1 MQTSTLQQI
10 KLAIRKLPPAELE
23 LLVLQLAKFKTAN
36 KALLHYLLFERE
48 DEAAYIEKVN
58 QSISETMEMTN
69 QTQVYLAK
77 KTIRKALRI
86 ADNHIRYSGKAET
99 CVEILLHFCSCL
111 EQLPIDFEKY
121 PILVNLYQRQ
131 LKKIDQAI
139 QKLHEDLQYDYQQLI
154 LKTLKHSKS

>member
-1 MQTSTLQQI
+1 M
-10 KLAIRKLPPAELE
+10 RKLSPAQMEA
-23 LLVLQLAKFKTAN
+23 LVLQLTKFKTAN
-36 KALLHYLLFERE
+36 KALLHYLLFESE

-58 QSISETMEMTN
+58 QSISETLEMTN

-99 CVEILLHFCSCL
+99 CIEILLHFCSCL
-111 EQLPIDFEKY
+111 EQLPIDFNKY

-131 LKKIDQAI
+131 LKKIEQAI
-139 QKLHEDLQYDYQQLI
+139 QKLHEDLQYDYQQQL
-154 LKTLKHSKS
+154 LKTLKHYKT